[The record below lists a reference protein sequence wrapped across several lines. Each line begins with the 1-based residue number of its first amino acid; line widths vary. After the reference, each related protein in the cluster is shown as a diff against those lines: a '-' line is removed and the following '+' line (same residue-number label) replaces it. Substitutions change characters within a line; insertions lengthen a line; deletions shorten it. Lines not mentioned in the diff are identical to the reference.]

1 MTRTRTILLY
11 AVLLLLTIG
20 YSWLVD
26 LGFAAFRQYL
36 ALRSLDALP
45 LPSLWLS
52 MRPLPWQ
59 LLAFVSLLLNSLW
72 ARHGERSCG
81 DGRHNLYAA
90 ALHCAWILLCL
101 TAHAL
106 GMLLPFVARVY
117 VID

>member
-26 LGFAAFRQYL
+26 LGIVAFRQYL

-59 LLAFVSLLLNSLW
+59 LLAFVSLLLHSLW
-72 ARHGERSCG
+72 ARHGERRGG
-81 DGRHNLYAA
+81 DGRHHLYAA
-90 ALHCAWILLCL
+90 VLHCAWILLCL
-101 TAHAL
+101 ILHAL
-106 GMLLPFVARVY
+106 GMLLPFVARVP